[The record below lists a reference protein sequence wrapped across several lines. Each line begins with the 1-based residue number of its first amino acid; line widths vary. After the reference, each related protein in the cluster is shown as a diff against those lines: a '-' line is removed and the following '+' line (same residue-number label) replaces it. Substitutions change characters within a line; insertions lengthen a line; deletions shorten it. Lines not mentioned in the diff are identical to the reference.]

1 MSLRAASLNPP
12 AGAARSVRVGEWTI
26 TELSDGHL
34 RLDGGAMWG
43 VVPRAMWGKWT
54 PPDEEHRILL
64 AARCFLAERGDDVV
78 VIEGGIG
85 ERWEPRLAKRYGIQS
100 GGALTESLRAAG
112 REPEEV
118 THAIASHCHWDH
130 IGAWLVE
137 QDGELVPRFPN
148 ARYLAPADEIEAAL
162 QPDSLRRASYRAED
176 LAKLHESGR
185 LQAYSGTCEL
195 LPGFEAE
202 VVAGHSGGI
211 ALLSLVSG
219 SERAVFWADIVPT
232 AHHAV
237 HPAYIMAYDI
247 NAELSYNVRAR
258 LLGAAADEN
267 WLGLCY
273 HDPDVAFFRLER
285 DGGRFSVLPVEG
297 ETRTC
302 ASSPSAPV

>member
-1 MSLRAASLNPP
+1 MTLPP
-12 AGAARSVRVGEWTI
+12 ASIDPPAHAPRRVQLGDWTI

-54 PPDEEHRILL
+54 PPDDENRILL
-64 AARCFLAERGDDVV
+64 SARCFLAERGDDVV

-85 ERWEPRLAKRYGIQS
+85 DRWEPKWMTRYGIQS
-100 GGALTESLRAAG
+100 GGALTASLRAAG

-137 QDGELVPRFPN
+137 TGGGLQPRFPN
-148 ARYLAPADEIEAAL
+148 AAYMAPAAEIQAAL
-162 QPDSLRRASYRAED
+162 HPDSLRRASYRAED
-176 LAKLHESGR
+176 LSVLHASGQ
-185 LQAYSGTCEL
+185 LQAFDGMAEL
-195 LPGFEAE
+195 MPGITAE

-211 ALLSLVSG
+211 ALLSLHAG
-219 SERAVFWADIVPT
+219 QERAVFWADIVPT

-237 HPAYIMAYDI
+237 HPAYIMAYDV
-247 NAELSYNVRAR
+247 NQELSYEVRGR
-258 LLGAAADEN
+258 LLGEAADGG

-273 HDPDVAFFRLER
+273 HDPDVPYFRLER
-285 DGGRFSVLPVEG
+285 EGSRFNVVPVEG
-297 ETRTC
+297 QPC
-302 ASSPSAPV
+302 ASSPSAQA